1 LPHPELGRCHVTDK
15 GRRYTPVH
23 AAPES
28 IPDERIV
35 SGWIALAFAGAF
47 EVVWA
52 LGLKYSDGFSRFWPS
67 LGTLAALLLSFGFL
81 GISLQT
87 VPFGTA
93 YAVWCGLG
101 AAGVALAGI
110 VLFGET
116 ATLVRLFCLFLII
129 AGTVGLKLSFAD

>member
-1 LPHPELGRCHVTDK
+1 M
-15 GRRYTPVH
+15 
-23 AAPES
+23 
-28 IPDERIV
+28 
-35 SGWIALAFAGAF
+35 SGWVALAFAGAF

-81 GISLQT
+81 AVSLQT

-101 AAGVALAGI
+101 AAGVAMAGI
-110 VLFGET
+110 AFFGEP
-116 ATLVRLFCLFLII
+116 AAASRIACLLMIV
-129 AGTVGLKLSFAD
+129 AGTVGLKLMTPE